1 MDWYLL
7 VGGTVMLV
15 LLSLARRVKLIRQAR
30 QQEVV
35 EPVSSPLAEALKQLI
50 GVAGGVYVALVSLAA
65 FLRLPSQQTVELFG
79 VTFDPLALAALIVAI
94 VQPFLQPGPGP
105 RS

>member
-15 LLSLARRVKLIRQAR
+15 LLSLARRVKLIRLAR
-30 QQEVV
+30 QQEAV

-50 GVAGGVYVALVSLAA
+50 GVAGGVYVSLVSLAA
-65 FLRLPSQQTVELFG
+65 FLRLPSQQTVEVFG
-79 VTFDPLALAALIVAI
+79 VTFDPFALAALIVAI
-94 VQPFLQPGPGP
+94 VQPFLVPGAGP
-105 RS
+105 RP